1 MASTSSRMLRL
12 LSLLQTHRF
21 WTGPELSERLEV
33 SDRTLRRDVERLR
46 DLGYPVDAVRG
57 LAGGYQLQA
66 GAALPPLLLE
76 DEEAVA
82 IAVGLR
88 AAAGG
93 GVAGLEVSALGALT
107 KIVSVMPPK
116 LRRRMDAVSTQTQQ
130 APRRGPALDAVVL
143 TRLAQCCRDD
153 ERLRFTYDA
162 RRASS
167 SGAALPRRHVEPD
180 ALVTVGQRWYLVA
193 WDLDRRDWRTFRVD
207 RIADPESSR
216 VRFSP
221 RALPDGLDALE
232 FVQRNTAAMPRRYDV
247 RVVVE
252 ADATTVARHAM
263 TWGRVDAAEPDPVTG
278 GARCRVSMSADWLD
292 GPLWLLGE
300 IGADFTVESPPE
312 LVAAL
317 RTAGER
323 FTRAAARSAPP
334 SVAPPAE

>member
-1 MASTSSRMLRL
+1 MASTSARMLRL

-76 DEEAVA
+76 DDEAVA

-130 APRRGPALDAVVL
+130 APRSGPSLDATVL

-162 RRASS
+162 RRATT
-167 SGAALPRRHVEPD
+167 SGAELPRRHVEPE
-180 ALVTVGQRWYLVA
+180 ALVTIGQRWYLVA

-221 RALPDGLDALE
+221 RALPDGVDALE
-232 FVQRNTAAMPRRYDV
+232 FVRRNTAAMPRRYDV

-252 ADATTVARHAM
+252 ADATSVARRVM
-263 TWGRVDAAEPDPVTG
+263 SWGKVDPVEPDPATG
-278 GARCRVSMSADWLD
+278 ARRCRVTMAADSLE
-292 GPLWLLGE
+292 GPLWLLGDLDV
-300 IGADFTVESPPE
+300 DFAVESPPE
-312 LVAAL
+312 LAAAL
-317 RTAGER
+317 RRTGER
-323 FTRAAARSAPP
+323 FARAAAAS
-334 SVAPPAE
+334 E